1 MDDIKRA
8 FPMHSESSIRK
19 RLKLCADFKR
29 TGWLIER
36 IYMTSRRPYWCSK
49 NNETATMFV
58 FQTNSVGVRLFS
70 YVKKIFCCH
79 KYAWRLVT

>member
-29 TGWLIER
+29 TGKV
-36 IYMTSRRPYWCSK
+36 TQSRVRECARDSSLYIGFTRGFGA
-49 NNETATMFV
+49 NELA
-58 FQTNSVGVRLFS
+58 RLS
-70 YVKKIFCCH
+70 ELRGE
-79 KYAWRLVT
+79 WREGGEASF